1 MALHIFKINEYDY
14 QAERMQFE
22 AVCQFLRKSYND
34 SDKECFLIGNYNIEG
49 VELDGLLITSGGI
62 RILEFKN
69 WGGNIIA
76 RENGEWTSEK
86 KIIEGGAGEKT
97 PYEQIILDKSR
108 TTKGLVKLLGIT
120 PQQISAAIIF
130 WQDANIDT
138 TSLSDSVKTWLRV
151 FDNRNLSFILEG
163 LDGQVMSEDFVRGV
177 PEKLRIEEFSEESL
191 RNQNSIINEIYEPEA
206 STNFFDELE
215 SALKFRPDYQRTY
228 EAMYQTFRKCLNQ
241 KTDQIRITFGGD
253 FAKTD
258 YLLKEYKA
266 KSPLVKATND
276 TRVHLRNRKGLS
288 SAELEVLCLYDL
300 KNLCQFISFI
310 YKAEIPQSLKA
321 EFPKDIITTHR
332 PKPLSD
338 YIRVIVDNWDDEFV
352 YVQSEDATDGESKKV
367 CYQHGNVNYPYDW
380 TYLKNLFYKDAQ
392 LNLIQPI
399 EKDGVIYPEL
409 IIFEPDYL
417 VNISTVAH
425 CFTSYAESPYVDLI
439 KKLDPEN
446 KPENFLMGNLAGQML
461 DEAIYQ
467 LPNTYSY
474 KDTISKFFNAN
485 ALCILAAE
493 QNYYSKTT
501 KPLNW
506 SYTFHQ
512 EAQKQKQNIAKVI
525 HETLPLNISDFKAKS
540 GIVEPSFFS
549 EMLGLQGRIDYLQ
562 MDFKLLIEQKSGKG
576 AFPYDNF
583 IKPKQTDEHY
593 IQMLLY
599 MAWIRYNFREIY
611 ELNNRELHEFLLYSK
626 YTDSLLGLGFA
637 PELIFNAI
645 KVRNRLAWTE
655 MLYTLPN
662 GYRILDEL
670 KPEKLNFKNASD
682 SLWDKWQRP
691 WIASILDPIQQASEL
706 EKAYYFRF
714 LTFISNE
721 HAMSKLGN
729 KTKDSSGFA
738 ATWHDPLD
746 DKLKAGNIY
755 NRLELVSPTNT
766 YRGQVKSVTLGFTET
781 NENDMANFRA
791 GDIVILYP
799 YDDEEPNACKTIVLR
814 GTIKEIKTGTITIEL
829 RYAQS
834 DKRFFIKYGE
844 NIKYKEKKNKKK
856 LWAIEH
862 DFMESSYS
870 SQYKGMQSFLSAPKE
885 RRDLLLLQREPKTD
899 KTVELKG
906 DYKEFNEL
914 ALRVKRAKDL
924 FLIIGP
930 PGTGKTSFGLL
941 NTVKEELMEPD
952 TNVLLL
958 SFTNRAVDEICSKL
972 SAEKIDYIRMG
983 GEFNCAEEYKNHL
996 FCKRVE
1002 QTDKEK
1008 VKTMLYSTRVYVG
1021 TTASLLSNILLFQFK
1036 QFSLAVIDEASQ
1048 LLEPHLIGLF
1058 SEQKDGIPAI
1068 KKFVLIGDYKQ
1079 LPSVVLQDENISKV
1093 HDVLLKDIYLNDCR
1107 LSLFERL
1114 LKKYAKNKDVTYML
1128 HKQGRMHHDI
1138 ALFPNYSF
1146 YNNQLEMVPLP
1157 HQKECLPLKG
1167 DGKNGITDLLQ
1178 TRRISFI
1185 ATEPPKD
1192 KVNSDKVNIVEANMI
1207 AAMVMKI
1214 YEIET
1219 TDKFE
1224 VDSTVG
1230 VIVPYRNQITTV
1242 RKAIDKYGIPVLHN
1256 ITIDTVERYQ
1266 GSQRKYIIY
1275 GFTIQHYYQLKFL
1288 TSNVFEDE
1296 IDGSIVDR
1304 KLNVAMTRAEEHL
1317 VMFGNAELLSNNFTF
1332 FKLMEFV
1339 RSKHGFFRVSENDFV
1354 SGHFQVPQYETDDL
1368 DLSKAT
1374 FTVSNRYN
1382 KAFEHHI
1389 LQPVKEASGEEWPS
1403 KVFGNDM
1410 VTNLTAI
1417 GYGRINFSNQLNMF
1431 DEMMSP
1437 ERQVLIYC
1445 YYIMRQHYCSS
1456 RNIFTSYKDWLES
1469 QINSFNGRVQ
1479 MIDIGCGPAT
1489 CGIAFTEIFK
1499 DIAPHLVYTGIDVSS
1514 EMKRMGKLLWDEVHG
1529 KELQIQMI
1537 DSFNAL
1543 GSSFWEGCSELPSL
1557 VIINMS
1563 YFFSNVNAQFTERL
1577 ATQINEIMKK
1587 YPLNRYLFFIQ
1598 HSECDKKLNSYKVFK
1613 RIISTNVNVIKDESS
1628 MFSYILNHKERTL
1641 DFCYTILTST

>member
-1 MALHIFKINEYDY
+1 MALQIFKINEYDY

-22 AVCQFLRKSYND
+22 AICQLLRERYKN
-34 SDKECFLIGNYNIEG
+34 SDKECILIGNYNIEG

-86 KIIEGGAGEKT
+86 KIIEGGAGKKT
-97 PYEQIILDKSR
+97 PYEQIRLNKSR
-108 TTKGLVKLLGIT
+108 VTKGLSYLLGIKS
-120 PQQISAAIIF
+120 QQISAAIIF
-130 WQDANIDT
+130 WQHANIDT
-138 TSLSDSVKTWLRV
+138 TSLSDTVKKWLNV
-151 FDNRNLSFILEG
+151 FDNQNLSLILEG
-163 LDGQVMSEDFVRGV
+163 LESQIMTEDFVKNIPNR
-177 PEKLRIEEFSEESL
+177 LRIEDFSEESL
-191 RNQNSIINEIYEPEA
+191 RNHNSIINEIYEPEA

-215 SALKFRPDYQRTY
+215 TALKFRPDYQRTY

-241 KTDQIRITFGGD
+241 KTDQTRITFGGD

-258 YLLKEYKA
+258 YLLKEYQA
-266 KSPLVKATND
+266 KYTLVKATND
-276 TRVHLRNRKGLS
+276 TRVHLRNRKELS
-288 SAELEVLCLYDL
+288 STELEDYCLCDL
-300 KNLCQFISFI
+300 ENLCQFIAFI

-321 EFPKDIITTHR
+321 VFPKDKITR
-332 PKPLSD
+332 PRARLLGEE
-338 YIRVIVDNWDDEFV
+338 YLRVIVDNWDDEYV
-352 YVQSEDATDGESKKV
+352 YVQSENTIDGEPIKV
-367 CYQHGNVNYPYDW
+367 CYTHDNVNYPYDW
-380 TYLKNLFYKDAQ
+380 SYLNVLFYKDAQ
-392 LNLIQPI
+392 LNLIRPR

-417 VNISTVAH
+417 INISTVAH

-439 KKLDPEN
+439 KKLDPQN

-474 KDTISKFFNAN
+474 KNSVLKFFNSN
-485 ALCILAAE
+485 TLNILAAE
-493 QNYYSKTT
+493 QNYEEKQKAIDPTSQK
-501 KPLNW
+501 KWGPI
-506 SYTFHQ
+506 FHE
-512 EAQKQKQNIAKVI
+512 EAQRQKQNIA
-525 HETLPLNISDFKAKS
+525 HALYDRLPSLLEHFNLKD

-549 EMLGLQGRIDYLQ
+549 EMLGLQGRIDFLQ
-562 MDFKLLIEQKSGKG
+562 MDFRVLMEQKAGNG

-583 IKPKQTDEHY
+583 IKPKRTDEHY
-593 IQMLLY
+593 VQMLLY
-599 MAWIRYNFREIY
+599 MVWIRYNFREIY

-626 YTDSLLGLGFA
+626 YSDSLLGLGFA

-645 KVRNRLAWTE
+645 KIRNRLAWTE

-662 GYRILDEL
+662 GYRILDGL
-670 KPEKLNFKNASD
+670 KPEKLNFKNVSN

-691 WIASILDPIQQASEL
+691 MIASILDPIQQASEL

-714 LTFISNE
+714 LTFIANE

-738 ATWHDPLD
+738 ATWHDSTEE
-746 DKLKAGNIY
+746 KRQAGNIY
-755 NRLELVSPTNT
+755 DQLIIVSLISTHK
-766 YRGQVKSVTLGFTET
+766 GQVKSITLKFTET
-781 NENDMANFRA
+781 NENDMSNFRA

-799 YDDEEPNACKTIVLR
+799 YPKEKEPDACKTIVLR
-814 GTIKEIKTGTITIEL
+814 GTIKEIQSETISIEL

-834 DKRFFIKYGE
+834 GGVFFDKHKDE
-844 NIKYKEKKNKKK
+844 

-870 SQYKGMQSFLSAPKE
+870 SQYKGMQAFLSAPKE
-885 RRDLLLLQREPKTD
+885 RRDLLLLQREPETD
-899 KTVELKG
+899 RTVELKG

-914 ALRVKRAKDL
+914 ALRVKGAKDL

-941 NTVKEELMEPD
+941 NTVKEELMEPN
-952 TNVLLL
+952 TNILLL

-972 SAEKIDYIRMG
+972 SEERIDYIRIG
-983 GEFNCAEEYKNHL
+983 GEFNCADEHKNHL

-1002 QTDKEK
+1002 QNDIKK
-1008 VKTMLYSTRVYVG
+1008 VRTMLYSTRVYVG

-1036 QFSLAVIDEASQ
+1036 QFSLAVVDEASQ

-1058 SEQKDGIPAI
+1058 SEQKNGIPAI
-1068 KKFVLIGDYKQ
+1068 KKFVLIGDHKQ
-1079 LPSVVLQDENISKV
+1079 LPAVVQQDENISRV
-1093 HDVLLKDIYLNDCR
+1093 QDVMLKDIYLSDCR

-1128 HKQGRMHHDI
+1128 HKQGRMHQDI
-1138 ALFPNYSF
+1138 ALFSNYSF

-1157 HQKECLPLKG
+1157 HQKVSLPLRG

-1185 ATEPPKD
+1185 ATERPKD
-1192 KVNSDKVNIVEANMI
+1192 SPSDKVNIVEANMI
-1207 AAMVMKI
+1207 AAVVMKI

-1219 TDKFE
+1219 SVNFE

-1242 RKAIDKYGIPVLHN
+1242 RKAIDKYGIPLLHD

-1275 GFTIQHYYQLKFL
+1275 GFTIQQYYQLKFL
-1288 TSNVFEDE
+1288 TCNVFEDE

-1304 KLNVAMTRAEEHL
+1304 KLNVAMTRAKEHL

-1332 FKLMEFV
+1332 FKLIEFV
-1339 RSKHGFFRVSENDFV
+1339 RSKHGFFRISENDFV
-1354 SGHFQVPQYETDDL
+1354 SGRFQVPQLETDDL

-1389 LQPVKEASGEEWPS
+1389 LQPVKEASGNEWPS

-1410 VTNLTAI
+1410 ATNLTAI

-1456 RNIFTSYKDWLES
+1456 RNLFTSYKNWLTP
-1469 QINSFNGRVQ
+1469 QINSFSGRVQ

-1499 DIAPHLVYTGIDVSS
+1499 DIAPNLVYTGIDVST
-1514 EMKRMGKLLWDEVHG
+1514 EMKRMGIKLWDDIHG
-1529 KELQIQMI
+1529 DDLHYQMI

-1577 ATQINEIMKK
+1577 ATQINEILKK
-1587 YPLNRYLFFIQ
+1587 YPLNQYIFFIQ
-1598 HSECDKKLNSYKVFK
+1598 HSECDKKINSYKVFK
-1613 RIISTNVNVIKDESS
+1613 RIISPNVTIIKDESS
-1628 MFSYILNHKERTL
+1628 TFSYILNHKERTL
-1641 DFCYTILTST
+1641 DFCYTILKSTLPSS